1 MPRNLPQFAHCAAPG
16 NSYPMSAGNIA
27 MLAFAS
33 IFFGAI
39 TAGAYAVV
47 IAGLGGAA
55 TRGCILGIAFLTLLV
70 FGLIEFKHW
79 YYNNRLMC
87 IRKDQCSAGTVVDQP
102 TQSTDGDRKIN
113 VLIAPFSVQE
123 TEQLMIATLDGLRG
137 TLPSVPALL
146 DLQNRQV
153 RFDYVRGLGDT
164 DQQRVYADLIDNR
177 MFGQPGRAFLRH
189 YYRRD
194 LARMGAASFNESP
207 DDTTIP
213 SNPMYRYDGPILV
226 PYLHNEVDGY
236 VLGRFLDNILA
247 ALITA
252 LVAFTALC
260 ALCATVGLPDALCG
274 AGAAALAALL
284 ALLALIIATLVN
296 PPGDGGASE
305 VDVDVEDPDF
315 DTPPT
320 AMSQGDVVFVFGDWI
335 MDEEHGN
342 YFEIHPVK
350 AWFRLCSRAPGA
362 DPADW
367 VLSDEIPPSECAV
380 DVTKMTEDDFN
391 RLCAMVTKG
400 ETTDPDDVIL
410 LTVPTGLATIPPRP
424 EP

>member
-1 MPRNLPQFAHCAAPG
+1 MPRNLPQFAHCAPPG
-16 NSYPMSAGNIA
+16 SSYPMSAGNIA
-27 MLAFAS
+27 MLT
-33 IFFGAI
+33 FFGLWMGAI
-39 TAGAYAVV
+39 TGGAYAIV

-55 TRGCILGIAFLTLLV
+55 ELGCILGIAFLATLV
-70 FGLIEFKHW
+70 FGLIEFKRW

-102 TQSTDGDRKIN
+102 TESTDGDRKIN
-113 VLIAPFSVQE
+113 VLLAPFSVQE
-123 TEQLMIATLDGLRG
+123 TEQLMIATLDSLRG
-137 TLPSVPALL
+137 TLPNVPALL

-153 RFDYVRGLGDT
+153 RFDYVRALSDA

-189 YYRRD
+189 YFRRD
-194 LARMGAASFNESP
+194 AVRMGQSSFDESP
-207 DDTTIP
+207 DDTAIP

-236 VLGRFLDNILA
+236 VLGRFLDNLLV

-252 LVAFTALC
+252 LVAYTALC
-260 ALCATVGLPDALCG
+260 ALCVTVGLPEPLCG
-274 AGAAALAALL
+274 AGAAFLAAVL
-284 ALLALIIATLVN
+284 ALLAWILAHVVN
-296 PPGDGGASE
+296 HPTDGSASE
-305 VDVDVEDPDF
+305 VDVDVEGPDF

-350 AWFRLCSRAPGA
+350 AWFRLCARGPDANPS
-362 DPADW
+362 DW
-367 VLSDEIPPSECAV
+367 ILSDEIPPAQCAV
-380 DVTKMTEDDFN
+380 DVRQMTEADFN
-391 RLCAMVTKG
+391 RLCSMVSEG
-400 ETTDPDDVIL
+400 EKTDPDNVITR
-410 LTVPTGLATIPPRP
+410 TVPVALATVPPRP

>member
-16 NSYPMSAGNIA
+16 NSYPMSAGNVA
-27 MLAFAS
+27 LLTFAS
-33 IFFGAI
+33 LFFGGI
-39 TAGAYAVV
+39 TAGAYAIV
-47 IAGLGGAA
+47 ISGLQGAA
-55 TRGCILGIAFLTLLV
+55 TLGCILGIVFLTTLV
-70 FGLIEFKHW
+70 FGLTEFKHW

-87 IRKDQCSAGTVVDQP
+87 IRKDQCAAGTVVDQP
-102 TQSTDGDRKIN
+102 AESTDGDRKIN
-113 VLIAPFSVQE
+113 LLIAPFSVQE
-123 TEQLMIATLDGLRG
+123 TEQLMIATLDSLRG
-137 TLPSVPALL
+137 TLPSVPALV

-153 RFDYVRGLGDT
+153 RFDYVRELSDT

-194 LARMGAASFNESP
+194 QARMGAASFNESP
-207 DDTTIP
+207 DDTAIP
-213 SNPMYRYDGPILV
+213 SNPMYRYDGSILV

-236 VLGRFLDNILA
+236 VLGKFLDNLLA

-252 LVAFTALC
+252 LVSFTALC

-284 ALLALIIATLVN
+284 ALLALILATAVN
-296 PPGDGGASE
+296 DPNGGGASE

-335 MDEEHGN
+335 MDEEHAN

-350 AWFRLCSRAPGA
+350 AWFRLCSRGPGA

-367 VLSDEIPPSECAV
+367 VLTDEIPPSQCAV
-380 DVTKMTEDDFN
+380 DVRQMTEADFN
-391 RLCAMVTKG
+391 RLCAMVTEG
-400 ETTDPDDVIL
+400 ETTDPDDMIL
-410 LTVPTGLATIPPRP
+410 LTVPMGLATIPPRP